1 MYLHS
6 FCDNFESKVLDYMN
20 NNQITPTDCSKNLK
34 DSTYYHSV
42 ESFSHSPDQSFS
54 NFYVMSDPIQF
65 IQSFFKLND
74 KVIHEIKDI
83 VSLVGKFFKIGKKKA
98 STFSNNHSF
107 IISKQTDTAITNS
120 NSVPN
125 FSISFLFLKTDLI
138 FKLNDKNEL
147 VFVDLTGFIKKEY
160 IPIDDNDVSKSFSTA
175 VEFFRQDLFKVSG
188 MSNVGFNHNSI
199 EDNYEI
205 NKNFTC
211 QTRYFFLEELKLL
224 KDKHPSSGVVLS
236 PDGMIFNSN
245 DMPLFLHSM
254 KTIFSR
260 PVYLNIEKAM
270 NFYHAYN
277 LLMNNNYCIEVVM
290 LNNIDSIMSI
300 SFDNIIFDVALKNK
314 QLTTNYSNKKERTT
328 LFEIYTKKPNNDN
341 KLKTIKTND
350 LFELYEYI
358 FGKYSKRLSKI
369 LEKEVYQMTMD
380 DAKVLLMYNC

>member
-6 FCDNFESKVLDYMN
+6 FCDNFESKVFDYMN

-83 VSLVGKFFKIGKKKA
+83 VSLVGKFFKTGKKKA

-224 KDKHPSSGVVLS
+224 QDKHPSSGVVLS

>member
-1 MYLHS
+1 M
-6 FCDNFESKVLDYMN
+6 
-20 NNQITPTDCSKNLK
+20 
-34 DSTYYHSV
+34 
-42 ESFSHSPDQSFS
+42 
-54 NFYVMSDPIQF
+54 
-65 IQSFFKLND
+65 
-74 KVIHEIKDI
+74 
-83 VSLVGKFFKIGKKKA
+83 
-98 STFSNNHSF
+98 
-107 IISKQTDTAITNS
+107 
-120 NSVPN
+120 
-125 FSISFLFLKTDLI
+125 KTDLI

-211 QTRYFFLEELKLL
+211 QTRDFFLEELKLL

-369 LEKEVYQMTMD
+369 LEK
-380 DAKVLLMYNC
+380 KSIK